1 MIIDTHN
8 HICPDKV
15 APAIIKKLSEE
26 GFKPYGSF
34 TAQGL
39 LSTMDRCGISAA
51 IVFNVA
57 ERPSLVQAANDFL
70 ARVCDGQKLFGMGTI
85 HPDYENFHDELD
97 RCKQMGLTGVKFSS
111 LFQDFFADEERMLR
125 IYQKLSDND
134 MIAYFHAGKDP
145 VSLAAEAKTS
155 PQRLARVLEMFPKL
169 KVVAAHFGGL
179 EMLKEAEKYLWG
191 KDLYL
196 DTTWYPSLEALNP
209 DIITRLIKKHGSE
222 KIFFGTDYPFSDT
235 QKQIDCILKLP
246 IGDEEKE
253 RILWKNANE
262 FFNLNLPR

>member
-15 APAIIKKLSEE
+15 APLIFKKLAEE
-26 GFKPYGSF
+26 GFKPHGTF
-34 TAQGL
+34 MVQDL
-39 LSTMDRCGISAA
+39 LSTLDRCSIAGAV
-51 IVFNVA
+51 VFNVA

-70 ARVCDGQKLFGMGTI
+70 VNVCDGQKLIGLGTI

-97 RCKQMGLTGVKFSS
+97 RCKAMGLMGVKVSS

-125 IYQKLSDND
+125 IYQKLCDND
-134 MIAYFHAGKDP
+134 MIAYFHVGKDP
-145 VSLAAEAKTS
+145 VSPAAEAKTS

-169 KVVAAHFGGL
+169 KVVAAHLGGL
-179 EMLKEAEKYLWG
+179 EMLEEAEKYLWG
-191 KDLYL
+191 KELYL
-196 DTTWYPSLEALNP
+196 DTTWYPSVELLNP
-209 DIITRLIKKHGSE
+209 DMITRLIKKHGAE

-235 QKQIDCILKLP
+235 QKQIDWILKLP
-246 IGDEEKE
+246 ISDEEKE

-262 FFNLNLPR
+262 FFGFNLAR